1 MLHIVPF
8 PQPHNPFLKAL
19 VIIKMTHE
27 SPNLVFWFIIDQI
40 LLHGPQRF
48 QLTGVLRRGQRV
60 PPQEED
66 RRKSD
71 AAGGD

>member
-1 MLHIVPF
+1 MLHVVPF
-8 PQPHNPFLKAL
+8 PQPHHPFLKAL
-19 VIIKMTHE
+19 VIIKMTLE

-40 LLHGPQRF
+40 LLYGPQRF
-48 QLTGVLRRGQRV
+48 QFTGVLRRGQWV
-60 PPQEED
+60 PKVED

>member
-8 PQPHNPFLKAL
+8 PQPHHPFLKAL
-19 VIIKMTHE
+19 VIINMTLE
-27 SPNLVFWFIIDQI
+27 SPNLVFWFIIDQV
-40 LLHGPQRF
+40 LLHGAQRF
-48 QLTGVLRRGQRV
+48 QFTGVLRRDQQV
-60 PPQEED
+60 AQVED

>member
-1 MLHIVPF
+1 MLHVVPF
-8 PQPHNPFLKAL
+8 PQPHHPFLKAL
-19 VIIKMTHE
+19 VIIKMTLE

-40 LLHGPQRF
+40 LLYGPQRF
-48 QLTGVLRRGQRV
+48 QFTGVLRRGQWV
-60 PPQEED
+60 PQVED